1 MLNDTRPWLRGP
13 FIAESGIKQKINI
26 YDDFGKKD
34 KQQKQKSYISEVKVK
49 TRDYCAKLYPIYL

>member
-34 KQQKQKSYISEVKVK
+34 KQQKQKSYI
-49 TRDYCAKLYPIYL
+49 